1 MDVYLVDALNSTPR
15 PWTNRPNRHSSLTS
29 SMPLSYVEIGD
40 PLTISCEYVQFRCP
54 NARQLLKPTDVLL
67 TANVRNCVSRD
78 RCLESIITYDQ
89 NARFIRNVSGTTD
102 HTYTYR
108 AGPFDV
114 SEYGHPILF
123 YTPGYEGSDIFVT
136 LKAHAIRNSPTR
148 WVDTVVDGMKSI
160 VGIASSTL
168 VAAPLYGQI
177 LSSLGSATLGAGGAL
192 LKRALQHN
200 TQMFDPVT
208 LKLTSRFNHD
218 MSADEPLVKGKYI
231 VLVHNDND
239 DLILSSV
246 NNGEKALCD
255 DGTSIYDYFL
265 DGNRLVH
272 RKKNTFYTKS
282 YFVLSVDTSERREL
296 RDFDF
301 TSMCM
306 EMVKELPDFPPS
318 DDRSSS
324 SSTLTKSPSV
334 RKSELEER
342 LIDVARDSY
351 HLLLVKAIRE
361 IDDQE
366 SRQPQRGSYGTIE
379 TVEPTENRLRQALLQ
394 QLKASDPEI
403 AKTFFQ

>member
-1 MDVYLVDALNSTPR
+1 MDVYLIDALNSSLR

-29 SMPLSYVEIGD
+29 SLPLSYVEIGD
-40 PLTISCEYVQFRCP
+40 PLTITCEYVQFRCP

-78 RCLESIITYDQ
+78 RCLESIITYDR
-89 NARFIRNVSGTTD
+89 NARFIRNVTGAD

-123 YTPGYEGSDIFVT
+123 YTPGYEGSDVFVT

-148 WVDTVVDGMKSI
+148 WVDTVVDGMKSM

-231 VLVHNDND
+231 VLIHNDD
-239 DLILSSV
+239 DPILFNSDK
-246 NNGEKALCD
+246 GERD
-255 DGTSIYDYFL
+255 GDGTSIYDYFL

-272 RKKNTFYTKS
+272 RTKNTFYTKS

-306 EMVKELPDFPPS
+306 ELVKELPDFPPS

-324 SSTLTKSPSV
+324 SSSSMLTKSPAV
-334 RKSELEER
+334 RKSEMEER

-361 IDDQE
+361 LDDRE
-366 SRQPQRGSYGTIE
+366 SRQQPRTSYGTI
-379 TVEPTENRLRQALLQ
+379 EPTENRLRQALLQ